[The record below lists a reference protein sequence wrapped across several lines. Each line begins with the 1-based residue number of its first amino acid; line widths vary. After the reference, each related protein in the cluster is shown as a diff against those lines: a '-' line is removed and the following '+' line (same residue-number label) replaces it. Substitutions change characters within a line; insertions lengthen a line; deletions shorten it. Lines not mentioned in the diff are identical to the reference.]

1 MEQNK
6 KSNGALIG
14 SIIVIIILVVGGIYV
29 FKMNIQKAKD
39 IQKANEQI
47 NTANV
52 LSSSDETVDIE
63 ADLNN
68 NANMDALDTN
78 LQ

>member
-1 MEQNK
+1 MDQNK

-39 IQKANEQI
+39 TQKANEQI

-52 LSSSDETVDIE
+52 LSSSDETAAIE

-68 NANMDALDTN
+68 NADMDALDTN

>member
-1 MEQNK
+1 MDQNK

-14 SIIVIIILVVGGIYV
+14 SIIVIIILIVGGIYV
-29 FKMNIQKAKD
+29 FKMNIQKAKNT
-39 IQKANEQI
+39 QKANEQI

>member
-1 MEQNK
+1 MVLKCLKHNR
-6 KSNGALIG
+6 
-14 SIIVIIILVVGGIYV
+14 
-29 FKMNIQKAKD
+29 NIQKAKD

-68 NANMDALDTN
+68 NADMDALDTN

>member
-1 MEQNK
+1 MDQNK

-68 NANMDALDTN
+68 NADMDALDTN

>member
-1 MEQNK
+1 MDQNK

-29 FKMNIQKAKD
+29 FKMNIQKVKD
-39 IQKANEQI
+39 TQKANEQI

-52 LSSSDETVDIE
+52 LSSSDETADIE
-63 ADLNN
+63 VDLNN
-68 NANMDALDTN
+68 NANMDVLDTN

>member
-1 MEQNK
+1 MDQNK

-29 FKMNIQKAKD
+29 FKMNIQKVKD
-39 IQKANEQI
+39 TQKANEQI

-52 LSSSDETVDIE
+52 LSSSDETADIE

-68 NANMDALDTN
+68 NANMDVLDTN

>member
-1 MEQNK
+1 MDQNK

-14 SIIVIIILVVGGIYV
+14 SIIVIVILVVGGIYV

-52 LSSSDETVDIE
+52 LSSSDETADIE
-63 ADLNN
+63 ADLLN
-68 NANMDALDTN
+68 NADMDVLDTN

>member
-1 MEQNK
+1 MDQNK

-68 NANMDALDTN
+68 NANMDVLDTN

>member
-1 MEQNK
+1 MDQTK

-14 SIIVIIILVVGGIYV
+14 SIIIIVILVIGGIYV

-39 IQKANEQI
+39 TQKANEQI

-52 LSSSDETVDIE
+52 LSSSDETADIE
-63 ADLNN
+63 ADLNS
-68 NANMDALDTN
+68 NANMDVLDTN

>member
-52 LSSSDETVDIE
+52 LSSSDETIDIE